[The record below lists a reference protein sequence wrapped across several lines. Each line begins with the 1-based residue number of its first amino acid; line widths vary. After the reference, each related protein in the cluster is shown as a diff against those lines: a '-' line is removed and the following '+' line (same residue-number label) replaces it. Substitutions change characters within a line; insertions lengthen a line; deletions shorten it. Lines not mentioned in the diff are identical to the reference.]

1 MQSQQKPQQPHR
13 PVPNCSE
20 GAKPLRSQVGSVI
33 GCKLP
38 LEGETLGKI
47 VSFSQDNSQRGLSAE
62 GDLLEDGTAGGMSPS
77 FPKGVLIVQH
87 NTHQHPPT

>member
-20 GAKPLRSQVGSVI
+20 WTKPLYYQVGSVI
-33 GCKLP
+33 GYRLS
-38 LEGETLGKI
+38 LEVETLGKI

-62 GDLLEDGTAGGMSPS
+62 GDLLEDDTAGGMSPS
-77 FPKGVLIVQH
+77 FLKVVFDCA
-87 NTHQHPPT
+87 T